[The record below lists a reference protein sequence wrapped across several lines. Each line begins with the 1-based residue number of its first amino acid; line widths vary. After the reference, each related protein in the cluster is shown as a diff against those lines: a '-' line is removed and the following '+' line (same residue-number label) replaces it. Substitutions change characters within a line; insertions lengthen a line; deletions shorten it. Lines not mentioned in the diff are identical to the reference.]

1 MHTSVG
7 EVLQVSVQ
15 AAVIVYLE
23 RDVRR
28 PVQQR
33 QATQPSMRVK
43 PNTLEADICWE
54 TDIPTLTLMK

>member
-7 EVLQVSVQ
+7 EVLQFSVQ
-15 AAVIVYLE
+15 ATVIVCLE

-28 PVQQR
+28 PAQQR
-33 QATQPSMRVK
+33 QATEPSTRVK

-54 TDIPTLTLMK
+54 TDIPTLAVMK